1 MIAYGPYQPYE
12 PRVLCG
18 PTRSNALQET
28 ERVFLHIGPGGTARW
43 RAGSWEGHVR
53 RAVCTAILSFDVCVF
68 GTYSDSF
75 ALLLIPSNS
84 FALLLISSP
93 FLEFRLVSL
102 NISEFALHCCYM
114 L

>member
-53 RAVCTAILSFDVCVF
+53 RAVCTAILSFDVCVCVWNIF
-68 GTYSDSF
+68 GFLCVVVNSIEFLCVVVNFF
-75 ALLLIPSNS
+75 AFP
-84 FALLLISSP
+84 
-93 FLEFRLVSL
+93 
-102 NISEFALHCCYM
+102 
-114 L
+114 